1 MKNTLKENMRRFGT
15 KNLTEQKYE
24 PLLNNDLVDCLKR
37 NGFQENTAGK
47 YVNTEFNIYHNG
59 KYTVSVYISI
69 GNKDVSVKVL
79 DNQAQM
85 HLPTMKFGIPS
96 DCDMF
101 VDLLK
106 NRIKEALRNKEGGLS
121 NIKISG

>member
-15 KNLTEQKYE
+15 KNLMEQT
-24 PLLNNDLVDCLKR
+24 NNDLADCLKR
-37 NGFQENTAGK
+37 NGFRKNTAGQH
-47 YVNTEFNIYHNG
+47 VNTEFNIYHQG

-69 GNKDVSVKVL
+69 GNKDVLVKVR
-79 DNQAQM
+79 DAQAQM
-85 HLPTMKFGIPS
+85 HLPTMKFGIPQ

-106 NRIKEALRNKEGGLS
+106 NRIREKIDANKS
-121 NIKISG
+121 